1 MYSHNGLLF
10 QANYTSGL
18 RVFDID
24 GNDLNPSE
32 VAFFDTA
39 PTSSAASFNGLWS
52 CYPYF
57 SGTIIGSDIER
68 GLFVLSR
75 TASSWT
81 SSAGRR
87 PWWIPTASRSPWT

>member
-24 GNDLNPSE
+24 ANDLNPTE

-39 PTSSAASFNGLWS
+39 PSSSATSFNGLWS

-57 SGTIIGSDIER
+57 PSGTIIGSDIER
-68 GLFVLSR
+68 GLFVLSLDGIQLDVV
-75 TASSWT
+75 
-81 SSAGRR
+81 GRR
-87 PWWIPTASRSPWT
+87 RPS